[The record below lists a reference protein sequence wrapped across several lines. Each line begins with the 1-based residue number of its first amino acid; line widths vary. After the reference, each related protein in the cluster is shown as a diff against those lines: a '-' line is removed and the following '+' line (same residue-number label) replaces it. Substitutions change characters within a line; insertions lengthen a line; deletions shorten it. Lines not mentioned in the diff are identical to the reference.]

1 MSGTRQAP
9 AGGRPDRSAR
19 CGASGRTASRVRGS
33 RNKVRP
39 GTAVRAAATSG
50 KAGTARRRGAAR
62 RSSTSV
68 ALGTSI
74 ALGASIGPAGR
85 PVRSRL
91 RWLAATVA
99 TVVVIALAN
108 THRSLL
114 GSSVVALGHV
124 RWRWVPLVLLAEVA
138 SKAAIAGTHRQLLRA
153 GGSRPTFRSVLAI
166 VYAGNAVSL
175 TLPVVGAPLA
185 TAVNYRE
192 FSHRGASQATAG
204 WTLLVSGIASAS
216 AFAALVV
223 AGAAVTGTG
232 WGALLGAAGA
242 LLVAVPGWA
251 GVALLRQAEIRRRLL
266 VRADRLLLRSPA
278 VARSARAVRTAL
290 PRLLEQ
296 LGVLRL
302 PGRSWSLLA
311 LLGLANWLADS
322 LALAGAIA
330 ATGGAV
336 PWRSLLLVYL
346 AGAGITTLAL
356 TPGGLGTVELGLTAA
371 LTAAGLDAGHA
382 LTATL
387 AYRLVT
393 LWFAAGAGWA
403 AYALLARRRADRTP
417 PVHVPYPRQL
427 AEVTR

>member
-19 CGASGRTASRVRGS
+19 RGASGRTASRVPGS
-33 RNKVRP
+33 RDRARP
-39 GTAVRAAATSG
+39 GTARRTAATSG
-50 KAGTARRRGAAR
+50 KAGTARRRAAAR
-62 RSSTSV
+62 RCGTSV
-68 ALGTSI
+68 GLGTSI
-74 ALGASIGPAGR
+74 GPTGR

-91 RWLAATVA
+91 RWLAVTVA
-99 TVVVIALAN
+99 TVIVIALAN

-138 SKAAIAGTHRQLLRA
+138 SKAAVAGTHRQLLRA
-153 GGSRPTFRSVLAI
+153 GGSRLTFRSVLAI

-192 FSHRGASQATAG
+192 FSHRGAGQATAG

-251 GVALLRQAEIRRRLL
+251 AVALLGQAEIRRRLL
-266 VRADRLLLRSPA
+266 VRADSLLLRSPA
-278 VARSARAVRTAL
+278 VVARSARAVRTAL

-336 PWRSLLLVYL
+336 PWRALLLVYL

-371 LTAAGLDAGHA
+371 LTAAGLDAEHA

-393 LWFAAGAGWA
+393 LWLAAGAGWA
-403 AYALLARRRADRTP
+403 AYAVLSRRHADHTP
-417 PVHVPYPRQL
+417 PVRVPYTRQL